1 VIKQIVLALGGA
13 GVRRPWRSLAMAAL
27 LLAVCA
33 PGILRIRLSADLS
46 DLIARSTEASEGLA
60 LALEAFAS
68 SDAIYALV
76 ELPGEAD
83 PVLLGELGD
92 ALADAWEAHPG
103 VLQAR
108 SKPAEGLPATDPRI
122 LFGLAEGETD
132 AALRARLSE
141 DGVRTRVGQLKEL
154 LLGPTGPEIRQLLLN
169 DPLGLLPLLGEHV
182 GRGVPRLDSAGG
194 GFVAPDGRALLL
206 VVRAED
212 DSRDFHAGFLGD
224 LRRIAGEVLGA
235 HPRGSEATVGLTGSW
250 AHAFEIMKATKA
262 DGKMLSVTSIL
273 AVLLLYVGFY
283 RSLNSLGLVFVILPI
298 SGLVTLGFGG
308 WVLGELNPLAV
319 GCLAVMF
326 GLGIDPAVHLIS
338 RYREARATKDVAA
351 AADEALAG
359 VGPAVVIATATTA
372 AALLGMAIVE
382 PQSLGQMG
390 LLAAVG
396 VSVNALLML
405 SLLPALWR
413 LLGDKITPDAGVG
426 EAAAR
431 AFGRSLYRRW
441 PLYVG
446 AFVVPAVAIIVFAP
460 PLRYEASLE
469 GFQPAELEPVATD
482 RRLQEHFAEDRNK
495 LMVIV
500 RGTDEQAVLRAN
512 DAWAARLAA
521 GVASGEVRA
530 VESLSVLRPSDAAVA
545 ERRASL
551 QPLLDAA
558 PARVEAA
565 MTEVGFRPEPFAAA
579 VAGLPHPPTGGE
591 DPAWMRWFE
600 EKHLA
605 RIDGEVRVV
614 TRVQPAGD
622 PATLAAALRASAPA
636 IEAGVS
642 DHITGMV
649 LVEGEAEAAL
659 RAALPRLLGVATVVL
674 FVVLGLVYRRP
685 LVVLLAVSPL
695 ALAMFLFLQ
704 MQGLFGLPITP
715 FALAAIPLLVGVGV
729 DDLLFVLDRYL
740 EDGSP
745 GRLDDMLAGAG
756 RAILVTTLT
765 TLAGFGV
772 LSLSR
777 FDALAGFGAAVV
789 SALGLAF
796 VTSVIVLPALLAR
809 FMPGRDAPGADQTD

>member
-1 VIKQIVLALGGA
+1 VIRRFARWFGGA
-13 GVRRPWRSLAMAAL
+13 GVRRPWRSLALAGL

-33 PGILRIRLSADLS
+33 PGLLRIRLSADLS
-46 DLIARSTEASEGLA
+46 DLIARSSEASEGLA

-68 SDAIYALV
+68 SDAIYALI
-76 ELPGEAD
+76 ELDEPD
-83 PVLLGELGD
+83 PVLLGELGES
-92 ALADAWEAHPG
+92 LVEVWEQHPG

-122 LFGLAEGETD
+122 LFGLADGATD

-141 DGVRTRVGQLKEL
+141 DGVRRRAGQLKEL
-154 LLGPTGPEIRQLLLN
+154 LLGPTGREIRDLLLG

-194 GFVAPDGRALLL
+194 GFVAPDGKALLL

-212 DSRDFHAGFLGD
+212 DARDFHEGFLTE
-224 LRRIAGEVLGA
+224 LRRSGRQAIAA
-235 HPRGSEATVGLTGSW
+235 HPRGGEARLGLTGSW
-250 AHAFEIMKATKA
+250 AHALEIMRATKA
-262 DGKMLSVTSIL
+262 DATLLSVTSIA
-273 AVLLLYVGFY
+273 AVLLLYLGFY
-283 RSLNSLGLVFVILPI
+283 RSLNSLGLVFLILPV
-298 SGLVTLGFGG
+298 SGAVTMGFGG
-308 WVLGELNPLAV
+308 WVLGSINPLAV
-319 GCLAVMF
+319 GCIAVMF

-338 RYREARATKDVAA
+338 RYREARTTKDVAA

-359 VGPAVVIATATTA
+359 VGPAVIWATGTTA

-382 PQSLGQMG
+382 PRSLGQMG

-405 SLLPALWR
+405 GLLPALWT
-413 LLGDKITPDAGVG
+413 LLGDRITPDPGIG

-431 AFGRSLYRRW
+431 SLAGSLYRRW
-441 PLYVG
+441 GWYVA
-446 AFVVPAVAIIVFAP
+446 AFVVPAVLIIALAP
-460 PLRYEASLE
+460 PMRFEASLE

-482 RRLQEHFAEDRNK
+482 RRLQEHFAEDRNR

-500 RGTDEQAVLRAN
+500 RGADEQAVLRAN
-512 DAWAARLAA
+512 DAWADALTGIA
-521 GVASGEVRA
+521 GVRSF
-530 VESLSVLRPSDAAVA
+530 ESLSVLRPADATIAA
-545 ERRASL
+545 RRGGL
-551 QPLLDAA
+551 QPLIDAA
-558 PARVEAA
+558 PDRLRAA
-565 MTEVGFRPEPFAAA
+565 LTEVGFRPEPFAAA
-579 VAGLPHPPTGGE
+579 IDALPTLPEGGE

-614 TRVQPAGD
+614 TRVQPEGD
-622 PATLAAALRASAPA
+622 PAELATALRAAAPA
-636 IEAGVS
+636 MPDGVT
-642 DHITGMV
+642 DHVTGMV

-659 RAALPRLLGVATVVL
+659 QSALPRLLVVATGVL
-674 FVVLGLVYRRP
+674 LVVLGLVYRRP
-685 LVVLLAVSPL
+685 LVVGLAVAPL
-695 ALAMFLFLQ
+695 ALSMVLFLQ
-704 MQGLFGLPITP
+704 LQGALGQPISP
-715 FALAAIPLLVGVGV
+715 FVLAAIPLLVGVGV

-740 EDGSP
+740 EDGRP
-745 GRLDDMLAGAG
+745 GRLDDVLAGAG

-777 FDALAGFGAAVV
+777 FDALAGFGLAVV
-789 SALGLAF
+789 AALGLAF

-809 FMPGRDAPGADQTD
+809 FLPGRDAPRGDR